1 MSKSD
6 SPSKPYGAAVTAA
19 RKAGGNNVQS
29 HLLSRLKAV
38 MKRRPKA
45 AGAKLGRARRGGGEV
60 LLRTDGT
67 GGRGPT

>member
-6 SPSKPYGAAVTAA
+6 PPTKPFAAAVTAA

-29 HLLSRLKAV
+29 HWLDRLKAV

-45 AGAKLGRARRGGGEV
+45 AKKSRAR
-60 LLRTDGT
+60 
-67 GGRGPT
+67 